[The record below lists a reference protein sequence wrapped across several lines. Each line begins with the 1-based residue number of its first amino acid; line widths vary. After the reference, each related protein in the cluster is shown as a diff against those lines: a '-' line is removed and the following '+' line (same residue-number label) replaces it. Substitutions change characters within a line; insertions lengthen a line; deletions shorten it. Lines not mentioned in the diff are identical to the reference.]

1 MNKKSERFKNY
12 SLNHKHDYN
21 MIIKNKSKIIE
32 RIKNNIN
39 INNKTGCWEWKL
51 RRDKDGYASIN
62 LGGNR
67 ERCSRIS
74 YQIYKGQ
81 IPNKMLVCHTCDNP
95 PCVNPDHLF
104 IGTHKD
110 NMDDMVSKGKNKK
123 GTNNGRHKLNNNMIK
138 EIKKLYPIKSMPT
151 LAKMYNVSVVNI
163 SSIIRGK
170 IWKHVS

>member
-1 MNKKSERFKNY
+1 
-12 SLNHKHDYN
+12 
-21 MIIKNKSKIIE
+21 
-32 RIKNNIN
+32 
-39 INNKTGCWEWKL
+39 
-51 RRDKDGYASIN
+51 
-62 LGGNR
+62 
-67 ERCSRIS
+67 
-74 YQIYKGQ
+74 
-81 IPNKMLVCHTCDNP
+81 MLVCHTCDNP